1 MADDLFISLLK
12 ITTAEEV
19 PTTAKRAIYSKASI
33 PWSVVASVKKSVLK
47 I

>member
-19 PTTAKRAIYSKASI
+19 PTTAKRAIYEYVSA
-33 PWSVVASVKKSVLK
+33 
-47 I
+47 